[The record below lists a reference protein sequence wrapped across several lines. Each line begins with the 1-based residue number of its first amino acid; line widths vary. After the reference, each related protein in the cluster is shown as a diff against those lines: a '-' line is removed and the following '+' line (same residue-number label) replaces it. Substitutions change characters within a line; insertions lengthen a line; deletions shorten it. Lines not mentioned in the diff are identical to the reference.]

1 MKIKKANGF
10 VGIDMAVTLVAI
22 MAFSGLIISLMY
34 YNYLSNVKLKKNAL
48 STIYLTE
55 VFENVGIANYE
66 DVTQE
71 NVNNLI
77 PSTLA
82 KENYEIDI
90 KVDNN
95 LNLSQSN
102 NIVKKI
108 TAVISYTI
116 NNKEYQYTMER
127 LKVKE

>member
-82 KENYEIDI
+82 KDNYEIDI